1 MVSTYCSTM
10 SAHDQFFFARP
21 QQMVS
26 GSVSAP
32 RIEIANEDLVR
43 AHVYAIWLACSG
55 LSLQSNMTQIL
66 QAEGRVPKSGASAIR
81 GRCSP

>member
-1 MVSTYCSTM
+1 MWRLGLRLEIGVKKVRIIEVLLLNET
-10 SAHDQFFFARP
+10 
-21 QQMVS
+21 

-66 QAEGRVPKSGASAIR
+66 QAEGG
-81 GRCSP
+81 SPSLELQP